1 MNELKRQQIVANKG
15 YDFIK
20 FKKSVQNRRYKQHS
34 SSSSNEKKKIKSR
47 KEKDKNNIFLTINK
61 TNPEGEISNEIKLKP
76 EAGGKKPRKGSLA
89 DKANA
94 VKRFND
100 TGVNN

>member
-1 MNELKRQQIVANKG
+1 MNELKIQQIVANKG

-34 SSSSNEKKKIKSR
+34 SSSSNEKIKSR

-61 TNPEGEISNEIKLKP
+61 TNPEGEISNENNIIKTD
-76 EAGGKKPRKGSLA
+76 ANSKKKKILEVQKIQCKQNSQ
-89 DKANA
+89 
-94 VKRFND
+94 F
-100 TGVNN
+100 